1 MKTKHIS
8 NSVLLPYQRD
18 QVYELVADI
27 DSYQEFLPWC
37 ESSRIIDSNS
47 TSVVGEVRVGMSG
60 VQELLVT
67 RNTMEPHQR
76 IGLELLQ
83 GPFSQFQGEWLFA
96 ELGSGCKVTLDLTYQ
111 FKSIVLHLLIS
122 RLSEM
127 IVNRILH
134 AFSDR
139 ASDQLTPCM

>member
-8 NSVLLPYQRD
+8 NSVLLPYQRE
-18 QVYELVADI
+18 QVYDLVADI

-37 ESSRIIDSNS
+37 ESSRVIDSDSNL
-47 TSVVGEVRVGMSG
+47 VVGEVRVGMPG

-67 RNTMEPHQR
+67 RNTMEPYER
-76 IGLELLQ
+76 IGLELLE
-83 GPFSQFQGEWLFA
+83 GPFSHFQGEWLFT
-96 ELGSGCKVTLDLTYQ
+96 ELSSGCKVTIDLTYQ
-111 FKSIVLHLLIS
+111 FKSLVLHLLIS
-122 RLSEM
+122 RLSDM

-139 ASDQLTPCM
+139 ASAQLTSCM